1 MEAFAEA
8 YREFVNLVG
17 AVNLDS
23 LAGSVEN
30 HFAVAAAAQV
40 SLQFGA
46 HLRGYRVVN
55 QIVEDCEKLFTG
67 HFPTPVSLSPF
78 FR

>member
-1 MEAFAEA
+1 
-8 YREFVNLVG
+8 
-17 AVNLDS
+17 
-23 LAGSVEN
+23 
-30 HFAVAAAAQV
+30 V